1 MYKDVS
7 YKKYNQLAKKY
18 FIDVNSRENTIKE
31 KFLKAC
37 MELPKY
43 DLMNSHIIDNF
54 FENGERVANIAKNI
68 LIEKAKT
75 DFYFETILKTYFRFQ
90 EV

>member
-1 MYKDVS
+1 MKKELS

-18 FIDVNSRENTIKE
+18 FIDVNTRENTIKE
-31 KFLKAC
+31 KFIKAC

-43 DLMNSHIIDNF
+43 DLMNSHIIANF
-54 FENGERVANIAKNI
+54 FENGERVADIAKNI

-75 DFYFETILKTYFRFQ
+75 DFYFEMILKTYFRFS

>member
-1 MYKDVS
+1 MYELS

-18 FIDVNSRENTIKE
+18 FIDVNSREKTIKE
-31 KFLKAC
+31 KFIKAC

-54 FENGERVANIAKNI
+54 FENGERVYNIAKNA
-68 LIEKAKT
+68 LIERAKI
-75 DFYFETILKTYFRFQ
+75 DFYFEMILNKYFRFN